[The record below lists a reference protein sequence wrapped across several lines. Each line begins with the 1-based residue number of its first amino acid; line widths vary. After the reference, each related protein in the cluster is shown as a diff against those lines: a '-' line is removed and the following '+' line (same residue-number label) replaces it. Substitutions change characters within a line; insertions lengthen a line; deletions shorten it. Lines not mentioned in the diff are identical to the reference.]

1 MGKFQGRKLVACTA
15 CHSQKL
21 KCSGDIPCHRCIQ
34 RNRECVYPTKDKFI
48 TVPESYLRDIEE
60 KANIN
65 SQFSFLAGMDDST
78 ALFDT
83 SQFSPTAEASHIKE
97 LCPAE
102 IFIQKLTDISA
113 LLHPY
118 IQTESCQQL
127 QVGEAGEFVPFRLK
141 SEDGGSQMLVKLPS
155 EKQAM
160 HLLRI
165 FEGANSEY
173 HWFLRQR
180 FRDRI
185 RQTYSQP
192 TSHVDDRNWFCQLSL
207 VLALGQALEREPKQE
222 SEETN
227 DPWDFNQPSAP
238 LDLFGQAVSLFIIS
252 ETLTLEN
259 LETLNLMASQCFC
272 SRGAMRSS

>member
-1 MGKFQGRKLVACTA
+1 
-15 CHSQKL
+15 
-21 KCSGDIPCHRCIQ
+21 
-34 RNRECVYPTKDKFI
+34 
-48 TVPESYLRDIEE
+48 
-60 KANIN
+60 
-65 SQFSFLAGMDDST
+65 
-78 ALFDT
+78 
-83 SQFSPTAEASHIKE
+83 
-97 LCPAE
+97 
-102 IFIQKLTDISA
+102 
-113 LLHPY
+113 
-118 IQTESCQQL
+118 
-127 QVGEAGEFVPFRLK
+127 
-141 SEDGGSQMLVKLPS
+141 
-155 EKQAM
+155 M

-259 LETLNLMASQCFC
+259 LETLNLMAYYCHFTNRPKAAVIYISQSIAL
-272 SRGAMRSS
+272 SRLLQLDDPDTYQPKISERQDSKGRCIAKEHMLRLWWTTVCLDKTLASELEMTPGDLSPSLKFPLPSSEGLSSEDEEEFFDLELLLAEIRS

>member
-1 MGKFQGRKLVACTA
+1 
-15 CHSQKL
+15 
-21 KCSGDIPCHRCIQ
+21 
-34 RNRECVYPTKDKFI
+34 
-48 TVPESYLRDIEE
+48 
-60 KANIN
+60 
-65 SQFSFLAGMDDST
+65 
-78 ALFDT
+78 
-83 SQFSPTAEASHIKE
+83 
-97 LCPAE
+97 
-102 IFIQKLTDISA
+102 
-113 LLHPY
+113 
-118 IQTESCQQL
+118 
-127 QVGEAGEFVPFRLK
+127 
-141 SEDGGSQMLVKLPS
+141 MLVKLPS

-192 TSHVDDRNWFCQLSL
+192 TSYVDDRNWFCQLSL
-207 VLALGQALEREPKQE
+207 VLALGQALEKEPKQE

-227 DPWDFNQPSAP
+227 DPWDFNQPSTP

-259 LETLNLMASQCFC
+259 LETLNLMVSQCFC

>member
-1 MGKFQGRKLVACTA
+1 
-15 CHSQKL
+15 
-21 KCSGDIPCHRCIQ
+21 
-34 RNRECVYPTKDKFI
+34 
-48 TVPESYLRDIEE
+48 
-60 KANIN
+60 
-65 SQFSFLAGMDDST
+65 
-78 ALFDT
+78 
-83 SQFSPTAEASHIKE
+83 
-97 LCPAE
+97 
-102 IFIQKLTDISA
+102 
-113 LLHPY
+113 
-118 IQTESCQQL
+118 
-127 QVGEAGEFVPFRLK
+127 
-141 SEDGGSQMLVKLPS
+141 
-155 EKQAM
+155 M

-238 LDLFGQAVSLFIIS
+238 LDLFGQAAYYCHFTNRPKAAVIYISQSIALSRLLQLDDPDTYQPKIS
-252 ETLTLEN
+252 ERQDSKGRCIAKEHMLRLWWTTVCLDKTLASELEMTPGDLSPS
-259 LETLNLMASQCFC
+259 LEFPLPSSEGLSSEDEEEFFDLELLLAEI
-272 SRGAMRSS
+272 RS